1 MDWNNLQPVEGHENL
16 YRDKRS
22 GAIINTDQTA
32 FDLARKRLALAR
44 ERKKSENEL
53 YKKVDMLEN
62 EMSEIKSLL
71 KTLVEKTNGST

>member
-44 ERKKSENEL
+44 EKKKSENEL